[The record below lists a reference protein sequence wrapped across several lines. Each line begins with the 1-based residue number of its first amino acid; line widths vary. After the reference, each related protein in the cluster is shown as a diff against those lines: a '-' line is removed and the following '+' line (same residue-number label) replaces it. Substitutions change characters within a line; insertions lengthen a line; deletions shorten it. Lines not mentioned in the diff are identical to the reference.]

1 MVNAP
6 GNSKG
11 KMTQYLSDKLRVL
24 SLVSIILVLYIHS
37 GFHADEIEG
46 MVWNDSVQTFVSGMI
61 GRCAVPLFYVI
72 SGYLFFLK
80 VPEGMKSIY
89 GKMRKRVG
97 TLVVP
102 YIIGCLFFVGFGVL
116 MAVLPGVSKYM
127 NSSMMP
133 LFSNPVGEILCSIF
147 YDAGNGSPCAFQL
160 WFLRDL
166 IVIVATSPLWYLCL
180 KHLKWGFVVVTFGL
194 TYLQIPHVPFY
205 ALFWFVLGGVLNEE
219 LRIKNEELS
228 ASPIKKQGS
237 AAEGKANEE
246 SGRNEGLIT
255 VIACVVFLALSI
267 TQLFLPDA
275 VNWEYIKIPIILLGI
290 IALWRAYDMIMGKG
304 FELNK
309 HRWLATACQF
319 TFFIY
324 LFHEPTLNIV
334 RKLIVVVLGKNE
346 LGYLAS
352 YLISPWIF
360 TACAVFA
367 GLLFR
372 KYLPKVYNIC
382 TGGR

>member
-1 MVNAP
+1 
-6 GNSKG
+6 
-11 KMTQYLSDKLRVL
+11 MTQYLSDKLRVL

-46 MVWNDSVQTFVSGMI
+46 MVVNDRVQEFVSGMI

-127 NSSMMP
+127 NGSMMP
-133 LFSNPVGEILCSIF
+133 LFSKPIGEILRSIF

-166 IVIVATSPLWYLCL
+166 ILIVATSPLWYLCL
-180 KHLKWGFVVVTFGL
+180 KYLKWGFVAVVFVL
-194 TYLQIPHVPFY
+194 TYFDVPHVPFY
-205 ALFWFVLGGVLNEE
+205 SLFCFVLGGQLTKAKIAMGGVSG
-219 LRIKNEELS
+219 RIKV
-228 ASPIKKQGS
+228 AIFG
-237 AAEGKANEE
+237 
-246 SGRNEGLIT
+246 
-255 VIACVVFLALSI
+255 
-267 TQLFLPDA
+267 LFLIISIVQLLSPDMLEW
-275 VNWEYIKIPIILLGI
+275 NLLRIPIIMLGI
-290 IALWRAYDMIMGKG
+290 IGIWGLYDA
-304 FELNK
+304 FVENK
-309 HRWLATACQF
+309 FCLSHHKWLGIACQF

-346 LGYLAS
+346 FGYMAS

-360 TACAVFA
+360 TVCAVFA

-372 KYLPKVYNIC
+372 KYLPRVYDVC

>member
-1 MVNAP
+1 
-6 GNSKG
+6 
-11 KMTQYLSDKLRVL
+11 MTQYLSDKLRVL

-46 MVWNDSVQTFVSGMI
+46 MVVNDSVQTFVSGMM

-133 LFSNPVGEILCSIF
+133 LFSMPIGEILRSIF

-166 IVIVATSPLWYLCL
+166 ILIVATSPLWYLLL
-180 KHLKWGFVVVTFGL
+180 KHLRWILVVTCFGF
-194 TYLQIPHVPFY
+194 TYLHIQFIPFF
-205 ALFWFVLGGVLNEE
+205 ALFWFLFGGQFVQVKNKYGGALNEE
-219 LRIKNEELS
+219 CRMN
-228 ASPIKKQGS
+228 
-237 AAEGKANEE
+237 NEE

-360 TACAVFA
+360 TVCAVFA

>member
-1 MVNAP
+1 
-6 GNSKG
+6 
-11 KMTQYLSDKLRVL
+11 MTQYLSDKLRVL

-46 MVWNDSVQTFVSGMI
+46 MMWNDSVQTFVSGMI

-166 IVIVATSPLWYLCL
+166 ILIVATSPLWYLLL
-180 KHLKWGFVVVTFGL
+180 KHLRCILVVTCFGL
-194 TYLQIPHVPFY
+194 TYFHIQFIPFY
-205 ALFWFVLGGVLNEE
+205 ALFWFLLGGQLVQV
-219 LRIKNEELS
+219 KNKYGG
-228 ASPIKKQGS
+228 AS
-237 AAEGKANEE
+237 
-246 SGRNEGLIT
+246 LT
-255 VIACVVFLALSI
+255 VFTIVVFLFLSVV
-267 TQLFLPDA
+267 QLFMPDMID
-275 VNWEYIKIPIILLGI
+275 WELVKIPIIILGLI
-290 IALWRAYDMIMGKG
+290 SIWGIYDMVLGKD
-304 FELNK
+304 FKLSE

-346 LGYLAS
+346 FGYLTS

-360 TACAVFA
+360 AVCAVFA

-372 KYLPKVYNIC
+372 KYLPRVYNVC

>member
-1 MVNAP
+1 
-6 GNSKG
+6 
-11 KMTQYLSDKLRVL
+11 MTQYLSDKLRVL
-24 SLVSIILVLYIHS
+24 SLISIIIVLYIHS

-46 MVWNDSVQTFVSGMI
+46 MVMNDRVQEFVSGMM

-72 SGYLFFLK
+72 SGYLFFLR

-116 MAVLPGVSKYM
+116 MTVLPGVSKYM
-127 NSSMMP
+127 NSSVLP
-133 LFSNPVGEILCSIF
+133 LFSKPIGEILRSIF

-166 IVIVATSPLWYLCL
+166 ILIVAISPLWYLCL
-180 KHLKWGFVVVTFGL
+180 KHLKWVFVAVVFVL
-194 TYLQIPHVPFY
+194 TYFDVPHVPFY
-205 ALFWFVLGGVLNEE
+205 SLFWFVLGGQLTKAKIEMGGVSG
-219 LRIKNEELS
+219 RIKV
-228 ASPIKKQGS
+228 AIFG
-237 AAEGKANEE
+237 
-246 SGRNEGLIT
+246 
-255 VIACVVFLALSI
+255 
-267 TQLFLPDA
+267 LFLIISIVQLLSPDMLEW
-275 VNWEYIKIPIILLGI
+275 NLLRIPIIMLGI
-290 IALWRAYDMIMGKG
+290 IGIWGLYDAFVEKK
-304 FELNK
+304 FCLSHHK
-309 HRWLATACQF
+309 WLGIACQF

-334 RKLIVVVLGKNE
+334 RKLIVVMLSKNE
-346 LGYLAS
+346 LGYLTS
-352 YLISPWIF
+352 YLLSPWIF
-360 TACAVFA
+360 TVCAVFA

-372 KYLPKVYNIC
+372 KYLPRVYDVC

>member
-1 MVNAP
+1 
-6 GNSKG
+6 
-11 KMTQYLSDKLRVL
+11 MTQYLSDKLRIL
-24 SLVSIILVLYIHS
+24 SLISIIFVLYIHS

-46 MVWNDSVQTFVSGMI
+46 MVVNDRVQEFVSGMM

-127 NSSMMP
+127 NSSLMP
-133 LFSNPVGEILCSIF
+133 FFFKPIGEFLRSIF
-147 YDAGNGSPCAFQL
+147 YDAGNGTPCAFQL

-166 IVIVATSPLWYLCL
+166 ILIVATSPLWYLCL
-180 KHLKWGFVVVTFGL
+180 KHLKWGFVAVVFVL
-194 TYLQIPHVPFY
+194 TYLDVPHVPFY
-205 ALFWFVLGGVLNEE
+205 SLFWFVLGGQLTKAKIEMGGVSG
-219 LRIKNEELS
+219 RIKV
-228 ASPIKKQGS
+228 AIFG
-237 AAEGKANEE
+237 
-246 SGRNEGLIT
+246 
-255 VIACVVFLALSI
+255 
-267 TQLFLPDA
+267 LFLIISIVQLLSPDMLEW
-275 VNWEYIKIPIILLGI
+275 NLLRIPIIMLGI
-290 IALWRAYDMIMGKG
+290 IGIWGLYDAFVEKK
-304 FELNK
+304 FCLSHHK
-309 HRWLATACQF
+309 WLGIACQF

-334 RKLIVVVLGKNE
+334 RKLIVVMLSKNE
-346 LGYLAS
+346 LGYLTS
-352 YLISPWIF
+352 YLLSPWIF
-360 TACAVFA
+360 TVCAVFA

-372 KYLPKVYNIC
+372 KYLPRVYNVC

>member
-1 MVNAP
+1 
-6 GNSKG
+6 
-11 KMTQYLSDKLRVL
+11 MTQYLSDKLRVL
-24 SLVSIILVLYIHS
+24 SLISIIIVLYIHS

-46 MVWNDSVQTFVSGMI
+46 MVMNDRVQEFVSGMM

-72 SGYLFFLK
+72 SGYLFFLR

-116 MAVLPGVSKYM
+116 MTVLPGVSKYM
-127 NSSMMP
+127 NSSVLL
-133 LFSNPVGEILCSIF
+133 LFSKPIGEILRSIF

-166 IVIVATSPLWYLCL
+166 ILIVAISPLWYLCL
-180 KHLKWGFVVVTFGL
+180 KHLKWVFVAVVFVL
-194 TYLQIPHVPFY
+194 TYFDVPHVPFY
-205 ALFWFVLGGVLNEE
+205 SLFWFVLGGQLTKAKIEMGGVSG
-219 LRIKNEELS
+219 RIKV
-228 ASPIKKQGS
+228 AIFG
-237 AAEGKANEE
+237 
-246 SGRNEGLIT
+246 
-255 VIACVVFLALSI
+255 
-267 TQLFLPDA
+267 LFLIISIVQLLSPDMLEW
-275 VNWEYIKIPIILLGI
+275 NLLRIPIIMLGI
-290 IALWRAYDMIMGKG
+290 IGIWGLYDAFVEKK
-304 FELNK
+304 FCLSHHK
-309 HRWLATACQF
+309 WLGIACQF

-334 RKLIVVVLGKNE
+334 RKLIVVMLSKNE
-346 LGYLAS
+346 LGYLTS
-352 YLISPWIF
+352 YLLSPWIF
-360 TACAVFA
+360 TVCAVFA

-372 KYLPKVYNIC
+372 KYLPRVYDVC

>member
-1 MVNAP
+1 
-6 GNSKG
+6 
-11 KMTQYLSDKLRVL
+11 MTQYLSDKLRVL
-24 SLVSIILVLYIHS
+24 SLISIILVLYIHS
-37 GFHADEIEG
+37 GFHADEIKG
-46 MVWNDSVQTFVSGMI
+46 MLMNDRVQEFISGMM

-127 NSSMMP
+127 NSSVMP
-133 LFSNPVGEILCSIF
+133 LFSKPIGEILRSIF
-147 YDAGNGSPCAFQL
+147 YDAGNGTPCAFQL

-166 IVIVATSPLWYLCL
+166 ILIVATSPLWYLCL
-180 KHLKWGFVVVTFGL
+180 KHLKWGFVAVVFVL
-194 TYLQIPHVPFY
+194 TYFDVSHVPFLS
-205 ALFWFVLGGVLNEE
+205 LFWFVLGGQLT
-219 LRIKNEELS
+219 
-228 ASPIKKQGS
+228 
-237 AAEGKANEE
+237 KAKIEMGGD
-246 SGRNEGLIT
+246 GRTKVAIFGL
-255 VIACVVFLALSI
+255 CLFLIISI
-267 TQLFLPDA
+267 IQLFFPDIID
-275 VNWEYIKIPIILLGI
+275 WGLLRIPIILLGI
-290 IALWRAYDMIMGKG
+290 IGAWGLYDVVFGKD
-304 FELNK
+304 FSLSR
-309 HRWLATACQF
+309 HQWFATACQF

-346 LGYLAS
+346 LGYLTS

-360 TACAVFA
+360 TVCAVFA

-372 KYLPKVYNIC
+372 KYLPRVYDVC

>member
-1 MVNAP
+1 
-6 GNSKG
+6 
-11 KMTQYLSDKLRVL
+11 MTQYLSDKLRVL
-24 SLVSIILVLYIHS
+24 SLISIILVLYIHS

-46 MVWNDSVQTFVSGMI
+46 MVMNDRVQEFISGMM

-72 SGYLFFLK
+72 SGYLFFLR

-127 NSSMMP
+127 NSSVMP
-133 LFSNPVGEILCSIF
+133 LFSKPLGEILRSIF
-147 YDAGNGSPCAFQL
+147 YDAGNGTPCAFQL

-166 IVIVATSPLWYLCL
+166 ILIVATSPLWYLCL
-180 KHLKWGFVVVTFGL
+180 KHLKWGFVAVVFVL
-194 TYLQIPHVPFY
+194 TYFDVPHVPFLS
-205 ALFWFVLGGVLNEE
+205 LFWFVLGGQLTKVKIEMGGVNGV
-219 LRIKNEELS
+219 IN
-228 ASPIKKQGS
+228 I
-237 AAEGKANEE
+237 
-246 SGRNEGLIT
+246 GL
-255 VIACVVFLALSI
+255 LALC
-267 TQLFLPDA
+267 LFLVLSIVELFFPEMID
-275 VNWEYIKIPIILLGI
+275 WKSLRIPIILIGI
-290 IALWRAYDMIMGKG
+290 VGAWGLYDAVVGKN
-304 FELNK
+304 FSLLQ
-309 HRWLATACQF
+309 HQWLTTACQF

-324 LFHEPTLNIV
+324 IFHEPTLNIV

-346 LGYLAS
+346 FGYMAS

-360 TACAVFA
+360 TVCAVFA

-372 KYLPKVYNIC
+372 KYLPRVYDVC

>member
-1 MVNAP
+1 
-6 GNSKG
+6 
-11 KMTQYLSDKLRVL
+11 MTQYLSDKLRVL
-24 SLVSIILVLYIHS
+24 SLISIILVLYIHS

-46 MVWNDSVQTFVSGMI
+46 MVMNDRVQEFVSGMM

-127 NSSMMP
+127 NSSLMP
-133 LFSNPVGEILCSIF
+133 LFFKPIGEILRSIF
-147 YDAGNGSPCAFQL
+147 YDAGNGTPCAFQL

-166 IVIVATSPLWYLCL
+166 ILIVATSPLWYLCL
-180 KHLKWGFVVVTFGL
+180 KHLKWGFVAVVFVL
-194 TYLQIPHVPFY
+194 TYFDVPHVPFLS
-205 ALFWFVLGGVLNEE
+205 LFWFVLGGQLTKVKIEMGGVNGV
-219 LRIKNEELS
+219 IN
-228 ASPIKKQGS
+228 I
-237 AAEGKANEE
+237 
-246 SGRNEGLIT
+246 GL
-255 VIACVVFLALSI
+255 LALC
-267 TQLFLPDA
+267 LFLVLSIVELFFPEMID
-275 VNWEYIKIPIILLGI
+275 WKSLRIPIILIGI
-290 IALWRAYDMIMGKG
+290 VGAWGLYDAVVGKN
-304 FELNK
+304 FSLLQ
-309 HRWLATACQF
+309 HQWLTTACQF

-324 LFHEPTLNIV
+324 IFHEPTLNIV

-346 LGYLAS
+346 FGYMAS

-360 TACAVFA
+360 TVCAVFA

-372 KYLPKVYNIC
+372 KYLPRVYDVC

>member
-1 MVNAP
+1 
-6 GNSKG
+6 
-11 KMTQYLSDKLRVL
+11 MTQYLSNKLRVL

-46 MVWNDSVQTFVSGMI
+46 MMMNDSVQTLVSGMM

-133 LFSNPVGEILCSIF
+133 LFSNPVGEILRSIF

-166 IVIVATSPLWYLCL
+166 ILIVATSPLWYLLL
-180 KHLKWGFVVVTFGL
+180 KHLRWILVVTCFGL
-194 TYLQIPHVPFY
+194 TYLHIQFIPFF
-205 ALFWFVLGGVLNEE
+205 ALFWFLFGGQLVQV
-219 LRIKNEELS
+219 KNKYGG
-228 ASPIKKQGS
+228 AS
-237 AAEGKANEE
+237 
-246 SGRNEGLIT
+246 LT
-255 VIACVVFLALSI
+255 VFTIVVFLFLSVV
-267 TQLFLPDA
+267 QLFIPDMID
-275 VNWEYIKIPIILLGI
+275 WELVKIPIIILGLI
-290 IALWRAYDMIMGKG
+290 SIWGIYDMVLGKD
-304 FELNK
+304 FKLSE

-360 TACAVFA
+360 TVCAVFA

-372 KYLPKVYNIC
+372 KYLPRVYNVC